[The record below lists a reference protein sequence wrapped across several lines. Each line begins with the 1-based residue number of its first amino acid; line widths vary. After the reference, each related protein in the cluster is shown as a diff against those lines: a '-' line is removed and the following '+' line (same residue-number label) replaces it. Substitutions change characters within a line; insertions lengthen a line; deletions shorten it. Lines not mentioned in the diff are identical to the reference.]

1 MNYTVTVEI
10 VIDADNEQEAE
21 RGVDAAVQNLT
32 GSDILA
38 CTIKD
43 VKE

>member
-10 VIDADNEQEAE
+10 VIDADSEQEAE
-21 RGVDAAVQNLT
+21 NGVDAAVQNLT
-32 GSDILA
+32 GSDILT
-38 CTIKD
+38 CTVID